1 MTKLYSYT
9 YAVLRYMHDITTG
22 EFVNVGVVL
31 YAPEA
36 RFANAKCRS
45 TYGRLTKVFPGA
57 NGDHFKSLMHHI
69 QKSFEVL
76 GEQIATQLPFNE
88 AGSVLDLAKSVLPND
103 DSALQWSPMGGGRT
117 PNPSQALE
125 QLYERMVMRYEERH
139 HKERRTDDDVWRH
152 FKRNLEARNLLGYF
166 EPKKIAVQDD
176 EVEFQHA
183 WKNGVWHCIEPISFD
198 LSAADSIKD
207 KAHRWLGQI
216 ASVQTTA
223 DEFRLYLLLGEPQ
236 EESLRPAFNKA
247 LSILKKMP
255 VKKEIVLEHDAL
267 EFVER
272 IECEI
277 KAHEDQAVQ

>member
-36 RFANAKCRS
+36 RFANAKCRF

-69 QKSFEVL
+69 QKGFEVL
-76 GEQIATQLPFNE
+76 SEQIANQLPFNQ
-88 AGSVLDLAKSVLPND
+88 ANSVLDLAKSVLPND
-103 DSALQWSPMGGGRT
+103 DSSLQWSPMGGGRT
-117 PNPSQALE
+117 ADPAQTLE
-125 QLYERMVMRYEERH
+125 QLYERMVMRYEESHR
-139 HKERRTDDDVWRH
+139 KEHRSDDDIWRQ
-152 FKRNLEARNLLGYF
+152 FKHTLETRNLLGYF
-166 EPKKIAVQDD
+166 RPKKIVVQDD

-198 LSAADSIKD
+198 LSAPDGIKD

-216 ASVQTTA
+216 ASVHTST

-247 LSILKKMP
+247 LSILNKMP
-255 VKKEIVLEHDAL
+255 GQKEIVLEQESQRFVDRL
-267 EFVER
+267 ES
-272 IECEI
+272 EI
-277 KAHEDQAVQ
+277 KAHEDQAIL